1 VEVWHDMMG
10 RLSVGWDRQYGV
22 NDGLQV
28 VYDRA
33 LYEIN
38 GFNEIE
44 QHYEIIRAGAL
55 HTCRF

>member
-1 VEVWHDMMG
+1 
-10 RLSVGWDRQYGV
+10 VGWDRQYGV